1 MKAPRLVLFAL
12 LVGGLVTLTVSAC
25 GDDVTAAE
33 PGVCVPADGNPSLF
47 CNETYCSDDPAVN
60 QQCTDS
66 FASCA
71 MGADATLE
79 GCVAAALDVC
89 PEPADPDPS
98 LFCNET
104 YCSSDPAVNDEC
116 STFYAACLVENPD
129 LNSEECAA
137 GALGVCRDPSLFCD
151 AETCSVDP
159 AKQQQCATNL
169 AACIAAANQHDYDE
183 CLAASFLFCRT

>member
-1 MKAPRLVLFAL
+1 
-12 LVGGLVTLTVSAC
+12 
-25 GDDVTAAE
+25 
-33 PGVCVPADGNPSLF
+33 VPADGEPSLF
-47 CNETYCSDDPAVN
+47 CNETYCSDDAATN
-60 QQCTDS
+60 QQCTDT

-104 YCSSDPAVNDEC
+104 YCSSDPAVNEEC

-129 LNSEECAA
+129 LNSEECVA
-137 GALGVCRDPSLFCD
+137 GALGVCRDSSLFCD
-151 AETCSVDP
+151 AETCSADP

-183 CLAASFLFCRT
+183 CVAASFLFCRT